1 MKKIFT
7 LLTLLFAGAAAA
19 NAVNITVNVTN
30 DGAVYAQYYDNTS
43 YTQVN
48 TDLVKGDNSFDLPE
62 YTSLYFYTNTGYVI
76 TSYSVNDAAQSLSN
90 NSYAYYYVQSSSEG
104 AKISIDAKTIADA
117 SDAKAYVTIDD
128 PTKVQMRIGSRSI
141 DLTEAVAN
149 AEFEVPY
156 ISASETNLQIGP
168 ATYGDTFYK
177 VTLNDET
184 VASNYGYYYI
194 TLSDGAK
201 INVQTAFPDINA
213 NVTFTI
219 GEGAEDFFTSV
230 TAAGEEIENFVD
242 GFTAK
247 VGSTIVL
254 TAANSSDYK
263 FESLKVNDTTVSY
276 FSGSYS
282 FTLTEDTSIEIN
294 AHKYGTIKGIINID
308 NPENV
313 IVYKGYSYNGT
324 VIEGLK
330 AGDNEIEVSENNSQI
345 TIAAASDC
353 YLTSV
358 LQGETEKYSS
368 GSTSVTVY
376 LSDGANIT
384 VKSGVIERNST
395 FALYID
401 DVTKANY
408 SFSFQRADRSSI
420 TATSGY
426 NIVKFDPDI
435 DTQFQVGGYGSELT
449 FNAYQN
455 DEAITLSY
463 VGATYCTFTAAE
475 GDVIKV
481 FLTGEPASHSVT
493 FTTNV
498 AESTEISVTKDVIVP
513 VTDLTTAL
521 TALDGTQI
529 DIKAEGTTVKVN
541 GEAITADEET
551 GIFTITVSADT
562 EISIEGESSA
572 ISEINAASAAAAEG
586 IYDLQGRR
594 VARAAHGIY
603 IINGQKTIIK

>member
-1 MKKIFT
+1 
-7 LLTLLFAGAAAA
+7 
-19 NAVNITVNVTN
+19 
-30 DGAVYAQYYDNTS
+30 
-43 YTQVN
+43 
-48 TDLVKGDNSFDLPE
+48 
-62 YTSLYFYTNTGYVI
+62 
-76 TSYSVNDAAQSLSN
+76 
-90 NSYAYYYVQSSSEG
+90 
-104 AKISIDAKTIADA
+104 
-117 SDAKAYVTIDD
+117 
-128 PTKVQMRIGSRSI
+128 
-141 DLTEAVAN
+141 
-149 AEFEVPY
+149 
-156 ISASETNLQIGP
+156 
-168 ATYGDTFYK
+168 
-177 VTLNDET
+177 
-184 VASNYGYYYI
+184 
-194 TLSDGAK
+194 
-201 INVQTAFPDINA
+201 VQTAFPDIDA
-213 NVTFTI
+213 KVTFTI
-219 GEGAEDFFTSV
+219 GEGAEEFFTSV
-230 TAAGEEIENFVD
+230 TAAGEEIENFAD

-254 TAANSSDYK
+254 NAANSSDYK

-294 AHKYGTIKGIINID
+294 AHKYATITGVINID

-313 IVYKGYSYNGT
+313 IVYKGYSNGT
-324 VIEGLK
+324 VIEGLI

-345 TIAAASDC
+345 TIAPASGC
-353 YLTSV
+353 YLSSV

-376 LSDGANIT
+376 LSDGANVT

-395 FALYID
+395 FVLYID

-408 SFSFQRADRSSI
+408 SFSFQRADRTSI

-426 NIVKFDPDI
+426 NIVKFDPEI
-435 DTQFQVGGYGSELT
+435 DTQFQVGGYGADLT

-455 DEAITLSY
+455 DEAIALPY
-463 VGATYCTFTAAE
+463 ANATYITFTATE

-481 FLTGEPASHSVT
+481 YLAGEPESHSVT

-498 AESTEISVTKDVIVP
+498 ADGTDISVTKDTIVP
-513 VTDLTTAL
+513 VTDLTAGF

-529 DIKAEGTTVKVN
+529 DIKAEGVTVKVN
-541 GEAITADEET
+541 GEAITADETT
-551 GIFTITVSADT
+551 GIFTVTVSADT

-572 ISEINAASAAAAEG
+572 INEINAANAAAAEG

-603 IINGQKTIIK
+603 IINGQKTIVK